1 MRVKLA
7 VLPEQIGLLLEAML
21 AVGRALTVT
30 VEVALNDCEQLP
42 RLTESKLSVVFEAA
56 LVLVTVA
63 VPEVRVAVLVEV
75 PPSSE

>member
-7 VLPEQIGLLLEAML
+7 VLAEQIGLLLEAML
-21 AVGRALTVT
+21 ADGRALTVT
-30 VEVALNDCEQLP
+30 VDVALSDCEQLP

-75 PPSSE
+75 PPSRE

>member
-21 AVGRALTVT
+21 ADGRALTVT
-30 VEVALNDCEQLP
+30 VVVALSDCVQAPFDTES
-42 RLTESKLSVVFEAA
+42 RLTVVFEAA
-56 LVLVTVA
+56 FVLVTVA

>member
-21 AVGRALTVT
+21 ADGRALTVT

-56 LVLVTVA
+56 LVFVTVA